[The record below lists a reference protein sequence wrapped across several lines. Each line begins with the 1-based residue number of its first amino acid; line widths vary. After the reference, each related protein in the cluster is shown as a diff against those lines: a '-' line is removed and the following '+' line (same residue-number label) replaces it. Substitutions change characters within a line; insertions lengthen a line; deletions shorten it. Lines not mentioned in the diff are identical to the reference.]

1 MTDNMNKNVYV
12 SACDLKQ
19 KIKKNILYK
28 RKKSEKDNFQEFV
41 YRYID
46 WYDMYG
52 MYYILKNR
60 FVFYLC
66 TYVFM
71 FRCCYTYENICL
83 KWGKFNCRRL

>member
-28 RKKSEKDNFQEFV
+28 RKKVKKTIFRNLS
-41 YRYID
+41 ID

-60 FVFYLC
+60 FVFFVDMYA
-66 TYVFM
+66 FM

>member
-28 RKKSEKDNFQEFV
+28 RKKIKKTIFRNLS
-41 YRYID
+41 ID
-46 WYDMYG
+46 WYDMYD

-60 FVFYLC
+60 FVFFVHMYLC
-66 TYVFM
+66 LGVVILTKIFA
-71 FRCCYTYENICL
+71 
-83 KWGKFNCRRL
+83 

>member
-28 RKKSEKDNFQEFV
+28 RKKKVKKPIFRNLS
-41 YRYID
+41 ID
-46 WYDMYG
+46 WYDMYV